1 MHLLAIVSC
10 DDMYQPVKKG
20 ELVKHM
26 KHEISVNHATD
37 NGSKPSRLHITPVL
51 FLQGRLR
58 RQSVIGCHS

>member
-10 DDMYQPVKKG
+10 DDMCQPVKKG

-37 NGSKPSRLHITPVL
+37 NGSKPSRFAGKTEEAECNRMPFVSVYVL
-51 FLQGRLR
+51 
-58 RQSVIGCHS
+58 V